1 MQVQA
6 GTSKPV
12 VLIPAHFTEELS
24 ALSIELDVALSPYD
38 ENGTPLRATH
48 DAAAI
53 FRWWIP
59 SENCDR
65 LLAENLHLR
74 WMHTGSAGVDHIL
87 TPRFRASAIT
97 LTNSAG
103 VHAASIA
110 EWVVAAILS
119 HVKDLPAMRRQQQ
132 QRIFEKVQREELQ
145 GKRLV
150 LLGAGHIASEIASRF
165 RPFGL
170 HITAV
175 RRTQTES
182 PLFDE
187 VVSLPALHEVVSLAD
202 FVVVTLPLSD
212 ETRGLIDSVAI
223 EAMSPHAL
231 LVNVAR
237 GDILDEQALVR
248 ALEQGK
254 IAGAI
259 LDVFQEEPLPQE
271 HAFWSLENVTILP
284 HTTWR
289 SPQVR
294 AKQIALFSENLRR
307 FCKGELLLN
316 VIDLNREN

>member
-1 MQVQA
+1 L
-6 GTSKPV
+6 KPV
-12 VLIPAHFTEELS
+12 VLIPAHFTDELMPLAS
-24 ALSIELDVALSPYD
+24 GLGIELSPYD
-38 ENGTPLRATH
+38 ESGKLLRATH
-48 DAAAI
+48 EATAL
-53 FRWWIP
+53 FRWWI
-59 SENCDR
+59 STETCDR
-65 LLAENLHLR
+65 LLDENRDIR

-87 TPRFRASAIT
+87 TPRFRASGIK

-150 LLGAGHIASEIASRF
+150 LLGAGHIASGIASRF
-165 RPFGL
+165 RPFGV
-170 HITAV
+170 HITSV
-175 RRTQTES
+175 RRTQTEN
-182 PLFDE
+182 PLFDN
-187 VVSLPALHEVVSLAD
+187 VVNLSSLHEVLSHAD
-202 FVVVTLPLSD
+202 FIVVTLPLSD
-212 ETRGLIDSVAI
+212 ETRGLIDSEAI
-223 EAMSPHAL
+223 EAMSSHAL

-237 GDILDEQALVR
+237 GEILDEQALVR

-259 LDVFQEEPLPQE
+259 LDVFSEEPLPQE
-271 HAFWSLENVTILP
+271 HPLWSLENVTILP

-294 AKQIALFSENLRR
+294 ARQLALFSENLRR
-307 FCKGELLLN
+307 FCNGDLLLN
-316 VIDLNREN
+316 VVDPASGY